1 MASLQQNCAPKAM
14 AGLRFSLLS
23 WGDPYREG
31 HSVSLGE
38 GGPKRG
44 GWFAYKRKEE
54 FDEFGLRSSDVH
66 IPLAFPLGFSGCH
79 LI

>member
-1 MASLQQNCAPKAM
+1 M
-14 AGLRFSLLS
+14 
-23 WGDPYREG
+23 
-31 HSVSLGE
+31 SLGE

-66 IPLAFPLGFSGCH
+66 IPLAFPLGFYGCH